1 MTTMTERTVT
11 ETVNL
16 PAGTYFI
23 GDPCHVLSSSNIKW
37 PSRDQ
42 SNGPWQIQDMPAAL
56 FEAYGGDGVRRD
68 CEEYRYEVESGHI
81 AVIPAAL
88 ITEPLPWT
96 LRILSDHKRGNLQYD
111 GTEWRGV
118 SVHRSW
124 RSIVKNPP
132 TPTTSGY
139 AQR

>member
-1 MTTMTERTVT
+1 MTTLTERTVT
-11 ETVNL
+11 ETVTL

-23 GDPCHVLSSSNIKW
+23 GDPCHVLSRSNIKW

-88 ITEPLPWT
+88 ITEPLPSQDGQPAG
-96 LRILSDHKRGNLQYD
+96 RIMEFKEPF
-111 GTEWRGV
+111 TC
-118 SVHRSW
+118 
-124 RSIVKNPP
+124 RSILYE
-132 TPTTSGY
+132 TPGPRRTGCRNIHVGHMTVHT
-139 AQR
+139 